1 MLFLAEKA
9 KDLWDKLRRCFCN
22 AVSRRRDKKSGQA
35 AKKMT
40 PWKYEHQMSFIL
52 PYLENRKYVQK
63 KIIFFLKFLIKLT
76 IIYLGLQAI

>member
-35 AKKMT
+35 AKKNDSMEIRT
-40 PWKYEHQMSFIL
+40 SNVFYFTIL
-52 PYLENRKYVQK
+52 RKKKVCTK
-63 KIIFFLKFLIKLT
+63 KIIFFCIIKL
-76 IIYLGLQAI
+76 IITYLGLQAI

>member
-52 PYLENRKYVQK
+52 PYLENRKYVK
-63 KIIFFLKFLIKLT
+63 KNIIFFVNCFG
-76 IIYLGLQAI
+76 II

>member
-52 PYLENRKYVQK
+52 PYLENRKYEQK
-63 KIIFFLKFLIKLT
+63 KNHIFLKVLN
-76 IIYLGLQAI
+76 